1 MSMEKRGI
9 SFYLLERDSNMSKIL
24 GRLGWMTFGV
34 VFFALGLET
43 LIELGNV
50 YYETEINGRNTEE
63 VVQEYLKRAYK
74 GWEAL

>member
-1 MSMEKRGI
+1 
-9 SFYLLERDSNMSKIL
+9 MSKIL

-63 VVQEYLKRAYK
+63 VVLEHLERAYK

>member
-1 MSMEKRGI
+1 MEKHGI
-9 SFYLLERDSNMSKIL
+9 SFYFFRKDSNMSKVL

-50 YYETEINGRNTEE
+50 YYETEINGRSTEE
-63 VVQEYLKRAYK
+63 VVQEHLERAYK

>member
-1 MSMEKRGI
+1 MEKRGI